1 MNHKLQQV
9 TNAPSKAR
17 CKKQFWLSISFG
29 LLICLLVC
37 FFTIPTLQGTG
48 ATVLKVGP
56 CIPPPSGMV
65 AWWPL
70 DETSGTTAH
79 DIAGYPNNGTWIN
92 NPTPVPGM
100 VSGALSFNG
109 NNSVEVV
116 DHSEL
121 NFGKD
126 DFSIDVWVK
135 VKETGSSSVQTI
147 LDKRIASQPNQI
159 GYELYLY
166 GGKPGI
172 QLADGTFTNYNS
184 TTSIADGNWHFIA
197 VTVERNNSSGL
208 LFYVDGG
215 LVSTFNP
222 TAHAGNLT
230 NAAPF
235 VIARNLITS
244 SQVFT
249 GTLDEIELFKRVLS
263 AVEIKSIYS
272 AGSAGKCKGTA
283 QIHVCKFNDS
293 NGNGVQDTGELL
305 IPNWPFNVTGLGGPY
320 SASTGTN
327 GCFDLIVP
335 APGTYTVTEIV
346 DLTQW
351 TPTTPNPQTVT
362 VQPNTGVIF
371 TFGNHK
377 GSLTGQICVKK
388 FNDVN
393 GNGVQDTGEPLM
405 SGWVFNVTGPNNFTC
420 TITSQVT
427 GQACCVVPAPGT
439 YTVTEVVQSGWT
451 VTTNNNPSTV
461 IVQPGQ
467 QMSLTF
473 GNRQQCTCLPPPEEG
488 MVGWWPLDET
498 SGPTSFDI
506 AGYPNNGTWIN
517 NPTPASGKVAGAL
530 YFVGNHYVEVPP
542 QAELD
547 FGTGDFSI
555 DAWVRPVD
563 CSHGVGGVLSPI
575 VDKFNGTT
583 GFSLYLDQPTVG
595 VAYLKLNINGST
607 FMSSGTIPTLG
618 SVTWSHIAVTIHRG
632 AVGTVGTFYIN
643 GSQAGSFTPPTGTV
657 TNNLPLWIG
666 EIRVPGGRCE
676 IAIDELELFNRAL
689 SPDEI
694 KGIYNTGSCGK
705 CKPTTGQICVEK
717 FNDLNGNSV
726 QDTGEPLMSGWIFN
740 VTGPNNFTC
749 TITSQVTDQACCKV
763 PAPGT
768 YTVTEVVQ
776 PGWTVTTQN
785 PQTVTV
791 QPGQTANLTFGNS
804 QCTCV
809 QPPSGMVAWYPLDEL
824 AGAVAVNDIAP
835 QPDSMVNNMG
845 TPKPGGSLGTPNG
858 PQPVIGKVNGA
869 MYFDNQHYVEVA
881 PQAELDFG
889 TGSFSIDAWVRVVQ
903 CTRFSGVVYKFDMNT
918 NTGFSFYLEQSPAG
932 TAFLKLQINSSTFT
946 STGSLTADA
955 HPLQGTGTW
964 YHIAVAVQRVVNGTM
979 VGTFYINGF
988 PAGTFIPPTGSVNNT
1003 QKMLIGNYV
1012 SPVASCEIAIDELE
1026 LFNRVL
1032 SPDEIKGIHNA
1043 GSCGKCKPVTAQICV
1058 TKFNDL
1064 DGNGKPDQNEPLLSS
1079 WVFNVTDQ
1087 NGNLVGT
1094 ITTNPVS
1101 ASSCLTVPAPGTY
1114 TVTEVVQPGW
1124 TVTTPNPQTVTVQPG
1139 QTANLNFGN
1148 IEKGKCDLLIEKTV
1162 SPNPVA
1168 SGGTV
1173 TITLTVKNV
1182 GTSACGP
1189 IPGIIVADPWPV
1201 GLTNSSSVV
1210 VNVVNNPAP
1219 SAGPWTTG
1227 FSGGEIWGTNP
1238 TPLPPGYEVT
1248 FTFTATV
1255 TASPGS
1261 MIQNCSEV
1269 SNVGDADQTNNH
1281 SCVTIQVTRYI
1292 KPTIIIL
1299 QIGKSNFTVNGI
1311 SNTLDSP
1318 PIIKNNRTLLPIR
1331 AIVEALGG
1339 SVSWDATER
1348 KVTVSLGSTTI
1359 ELWIGKSI
1367 AKVNGIDTPI
1377 DSTNPKVVPEIIN
1390 SRTMLPIRFIA
1401 ETLGCD
1407 VQWDGTMKTITITYQ
1422 P

>member
-305 IPNWPFNVTGLGGPY
+305 IPNWPFNVTGPGGPY

-371 TFGNHK
+371 TFGNHR
-377 GSLTGQICVKK
+377 GPLTGQICVKK

-393 GNGVQDTGEPLM
+393 GNGVQDTGEPLL
-405 SGWVFNVTGPNNFTC
+405 SGWVFNVTDQNGNLVGTITTNPVSASSCLTVPAPGTYTVTEVVQPGWTVTTNNNPSTVTVQPGQTVPLTFGNHRGPLTGQICVCKFNDLNSNSVQDTGEGPLVGWVFNITGPNFSG
-420 TITSQVT
+420 TITT
-427 GQACCVVPAPGT
+427 DAKGCGCLTVPAPGT

-530 YFVGNHYVEVPP
+530 YFVGPYVEVPP

-632 AVGTVGTFYIN
+632 TTVGTFYIN

-676 IAIDELELFNRAL
+676 IAIDELELFNR
-689 SPDEI
+689 
-694 KGIYNTGSCGK
+694 
-705 CKPTTGQICVEK
+705 
-717 FNDLNGNSV
+717 
-726 QDTGEPLMSGWIFN
+726 
-740 VTGPNNFTC
+740 
-749 TITSQVTDQACCKV
+749 
-763 PAPGT
+763 
-768 YTVTEVVQ
+768 
-776 PGWTVTTQN
+776 
-785 PQTVTV
+785 
-791 QPGQTANLTFGNS
+791 
-804 QCTCV
+804 
-809 QPPSGMVAWYPLDEL
+809 
-824 AGAVAVNDIAP
+824 
-835 QPDSMVNNMG
+835 
-845 TPKPGGSLGTPNG
+845 
-858 PQPVIGKVNGA
+858 
-869 MYFDNQHYVEVA
+869 
-881 PQAELDFG
+881 
-889 TGSFSIDAWVRVVQ
+889 
-903 CTRFSGVVYKFDMNT
+903 
-918 NTGFSFYLEQSPAG
+918 
-932 TAFLKLQINSSTFT
+932 
-946 STGSLTADA
+946 
-955 HPLQGTGTW
+955 
-964 YHIAVAVQRVVNGTM
+964 
-979 VGTFYINGF
+979 
-988 PAGTFIPPTGSVNNT
+988 
-1003 QKMLIGNYV
+1003 
-1012 SPVASCEIAIDELE
+1012 
-1026 LFNRVL
+1026 VL

-1043 GSCGKCKPVTAQICV
+1043 DSCGKCKPVTAQICV

-1064 DGNGKPDQNEPLLSS
+1064 DGNGKPDQNEPLLSG

-1162 SPNPVA
+1162 SPDPVA

-1189 IPGIIVADPWPV
+1189 IPGIIVADPWLV
-1201 GLTNSSSVV
+1201 GLTNPSSVV